1 VDERSKCLA
10 PEGHSKARF
19 LQHGSDALR
28 ENTIGTLC
36 DAILLGA
43 RSDSVLALYTAL
55 VGECE
60 HGIAHVLPSLV
71 ISQRFDPPFRL
82 VLCKRLKLLKSVE
95 NVRFGPNGEHKAI
108 SRVIVDE

>member
-1 VDERSKCLA
+1 MWLTCTR
-10 PEGHSKARF
+10 
-19 LQHGSDALR
+19 HGKSNHHAQQ
-28 ENTIGTLC
+28 
-36 DAILLGA
+36 
-43 RSDSVLALYTAL
+43 LALYTAL

-108 SRVIVDE
+108 SRVIIDECVRQLDQAAGVRCQKL